1 MTHMTPPVGGVHA
14 VALSIAFGLGFAVFG
29 VSAPIDAIA
38 AETEVI
44 IDGTAFATSEKSVKC
59 EIGEI
64 KNVSK
69 KRLVDCH
76 SATLVEVS
84 HEAGKSRAVRF
95 TISPFDEKI
104 SDGTRAELR
113 DMHEAVNGD
122 VTWYRFGTLLPRDF
136 AIDADH
142 RLVLSQWHERV
153 REGGDSLRPP
163 LSHRLWNGRFVVT
176 LWNKDRIARL
186 GLEGDGQVLFDLPQ
200 LERGVFHDFVY
211 KIGWSPH
218 DDGAITGWMR
228 TCPALSADCADG
240 TWQQIIDYKGSTGYE
255 SSKIKSYYFKLGLY
269 TVTDFEVPFT
279 AYHRD
284 YRVGA
289 SATDVGVSEA
299 AFR

>member
-1 MTHMTPPVGGVHA
+1 MTYFEPEIGDVRAAPLHITLGLALVILGLSDA
-14 VALSIAFGLGFAVFG
+14 VAA
-29 VSAPIDAIA
+29 D
-38 AETEVI
+38 TEIV
-44 IDGTAFATSEKSVKC
+44 IDGTAFAASEKSVKC
-59 EIGEI
+59 DIGEI
-64 KNVSK
+64 ADVSK

-113 DMHEAVNGD
+113 DMHEAVNGEM
-122 VTWYRFGTLLPRDF
+122 TWYRFGTLLPENF
-136 AIDADH
+136 PIDADH

-176 LWNKDRIARL
+176 LWNKDRIAEL
-186 GLEGDGQVLFDLPQ
+186 GLEGDGQILFDLPQ

-211 KIGWSPH
+211 KIRWSP
-218 DDGAITGWMR
+218 DADGEIVGWMR
-228 TCPALSADCADG
+228 TCPALDANCAGG
-240 TWQQIIDYKGSTGYE
+240 TWRQIINYHGSTGYE

-269 TVTDFEVPFT
+269 TVTDFDVPFT
-279 AYHRD
+279 AYHRN
-284 YRVGA
+284 YRVGV
-289 SATDVGVSEA
+289 SAAEVDATGAD
-299 AFR
+299 FR